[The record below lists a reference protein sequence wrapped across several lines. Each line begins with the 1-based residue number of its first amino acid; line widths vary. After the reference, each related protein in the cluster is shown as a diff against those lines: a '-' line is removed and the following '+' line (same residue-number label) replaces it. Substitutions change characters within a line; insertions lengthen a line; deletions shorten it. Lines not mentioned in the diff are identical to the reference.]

1 MINGETTFIYVLK
14 CPKTDVVRYV
24 GKANKPKERY
34 SAHMFSGNRTQSS
47 YKRNWIDSL
56 KREGLKPV
64 LEVIKEVP
72 IKEWKRWEKYYVSYY
87 RDKGCRL
94 TNITDGGD
102 GLGYGNQ
109 TSFKKGQKSPTKGTG
124 NKKPCIVCGKLFRLP
139 PSADKSGKYKCC
151 SKECRRE
158 HVIKNPNKGMFK
170 KGMVPW
176 NKGVTGYSTSKK
188 GQTVPDN
195 VRKKISDTLKSR
207 NRKG

>member
-1 MINGETTFIYVLK
+1 MR
-14 CPKTDVVRYV
+14 CPKTNEVRYV
-24 GKANKPKERY
+24 GKANKPKERFR
-34 SAHMFSGNRTQSS
+34 AHLWGGKRTQSS

-72 IKEWKRWEKYYVSYY
+72 IEEWKNWEKYYVTYY
-87 RDKGCRL
+87 RDKGCNL

-109 TSFKKGQKSPTKGTG
+109 TSFKKGNKSHNKGTG
-124 NKKPCIVCGKLFRLP
+124 HKKQCAVCDKLFRLP

-151 SKECRRE
+151 SKKCRTKYVR
-158 HVIKNPNKGMFK
+158 KNPNKGTFK
-170 KGMVPW
+170 KGLVPW

-188 GQTVPDN
+188 GQTVPDD